1 MHISY
6 FMFFANDLLLAIY
19 FTFILDYRNV
29 RQKANSSK
37 FVIKVQNGWYSSR
50 DNINNAFGLG
60 TANRCPVPWW
70 FKNFCKGDESLED

>member
-37 FVIKVQNGWYSSR
+37 FVIKVQNGW
-50 DNINNAFGLG
+50 
-60 TANRCPVPWW
+60 
-70 FKNFCKGDESLED
+70 